1 MHWRMLRLKRK
12 QPCLHERRAS
22 SPQCLHG
29 CRNLSQF
36 PNSSNKDT
44 QHPASEPRDRWQ
56 VNHDI
61 ERERKRERER
71 ERESVWRQRDRKNE
85 RKREKQSQMVNI
97 WQGILHDVNM
107 PAATSSRLS
116 RTLWIYTENCGTEI
130 YHETDHLHLTIPSC
144 AEHIWIHTQ
153 NEQIV
158 K

>member
-61 ERERKRERER
+61 ERERERER
-71 ERESVWRQRDRKNE
+71 ERETENE
-85 RKREKQSQMVNI
+85 R
-97 WQGILHDVNM
+97 
-107 PAATSSRLS
+107 
-116 RTLWIYTENCGTEI
+116 
-130 YHETDHLHLTIPSC
+130 
-144 AEHIWIHTQ
+144 HTQ
-153 NEQIV
+153 TAKSLMRPPFCATPLLLLFQKGRSGSRSQILRRWPTSDRIALFRASYHPRLAV
-158 K
+158 CLSALLFVAKIATRD

>member
-61 ERERKRERER
+61 ERERER
-71 ERESVWRQRDRKNE
+71 ERESEDREIE
-85 RKREKQSQMVNI
+85 RAKERERNRVRWSTFDKVFYMMLICPQQHRHDCRVPYEFTQKTVARRFTMKQT
-97 WQGILHDVNM
+97 
-107 PAATSSRLS
+107 TS
-116 RTLWIYTENCGTEI
+116 T
-130 YHETDHLHLTIPSC
+130 
-144 AEHIWIHTQ
+144 
-153 NEQIV
+153 
-158 K
+158 